1 MNKDGQM
8 PGSLEL
14 WEHKEY
20 MSNKTILPDRVNDQW
35 EGLYAMREADFL
47 PTWKL
52 PQLCTFS
59 GVELEIYQVEVTD
72 DNVVDDDIQIPAGRD
87 YDWVA

>member
-1 MNKDGQM
+1 
-8 PGSLEL
+8 
-14 WEHKEY
+14 
-20 MSNKTILPDRVNDQW
+20 
-35 EGLYAMREADFL
+35 MREADFL
-47 PTWKL
+47 LTWKL

>member
-1 MNKDGQM
+1 
-8 PGSLEL
+8 
-14 WEHKEY
+14 
-20 MSNKTILPDRVNDQW
+20 
-35 EGLYAMREADFL
+35 MREADFL

-72 DNVVDDDIQIPAGRD
+72 DNVVDDGTQIPAGRD